1 VHESWSH
8 HQVLLQGHCCHL
20 DASMIPHDE
29 AMHKHHCIHALVR
42 GTTLRRYGL
51 CRLALAALEPAR
63 FRWCQLSARRCSC
76 LYITFYA
83 RSGLTS
89 MELHVVLTT
98 RALWLSAPRLYFPSY
113 ACTMRRCRMLR
124 HYCLLEQHAFHR
136 MRLGIRSGLAYSI
149 VPPCFA
155 VCRWILINDRD

>member
-1 VHESWSH
+1 VLHLVHESWSH

-42 GTTLRRYGL
+42 GTTPRRYGL
-51 CRLALAALEPAR
+51 CRLALAPLEPAR
-63 FRWCQLSARRCSC
+63 FRWHQLSARRCSC

-98 RALWLSAPRLYFPSY
+98 RALRLSAPQLSLL
-113 ACTMRRCRMLR
+113 RMHDAALP
-124 HYCLLEQHAFHR
+124 HAPPLLPFGTTRFSSNEVR
-136 MRLGIRSGLAYSI
+136 DSVWLG
-149 VPPCFA
+149 V
-155 VCRWILINDRD
+155 